1 MKTLTIKKTDWGVS
15 LHYPD
20 GKLMSYFIDKEC
32 AVKWC
37 REHGYKTKT
46 EPDKEQGK

>member
-1 MKTLTIKKTDWGVS
+1 MTLTIKKTDWGVS

-37 REHGYKTKT
+37 RDHGYKTKI
-46 EPDKEQGK
+46 EKEQGK